1 MAQKT
6 KDSTFSRRSKE
17 CSAATVVLALSMVL
31 QQCNGQRVS
40 ETSPASARPVAVVSA
55 DLPHPI
61 SCESWEAGGPNDPLA
76 GMPKDVIRQV
86 AEGKGLPAKFYTDG
100 EVPPDFCRPV
110 NGVWKFPGSSQRF
123 YNADVA
129 TLRQQKVPPQDAAL
143 IEAIVSRTLASDRIY
158 IKWMHDMYNG
168 RLIVFSMKPTNSGV
182 YYSSGEPYI
191 VLNARLLVD
200 PADGEVKPPPPTA

>member
-6 KDSTFSRRSKE
+6 KDSTIARLSRE
-17 CSAATVVLALSMVL
+17 WSAAILVLAVSMVL

-40 ETSPASARPVAVVSA
+40 ETSRVSAGPTAVVGA

-61 SCESWEAGGPNDPLA
+61 SCESWETGGPNGPLA
-76 GMPKDVIRQV
+76 GMPNDVVRQI
-86 AEGKGLPAKFYTDG
+86 AEGKGLPAKFYAGG
-100 EVPPDFCRPV
+100 EVPTDFCRPV

-123 YNADVA
+123 YNADRK
-129 TLRQQKVPPQDAAL
+129 TLRQHKVSPHDAVL
-143 IEAIVSRTLASDRIY
+143 IEAIVSRTSAPDRIY
-158 IKWMHDMYNG
+158 IKWMHDKYDG

-200 PADGEVKPPPPTA
+200 PADGEVKPPPPNA